1 MHLSIT
7 LLYLLFSGSM
17 LMILNLL
24 QTLHICCLQPA
35 LQEKYYQIHVV
46 QILRTACAQK
56 EKYIAGT
63 MQRTKP
69 LQW

>member
-1 MHLSIT
+1 
-7 LLYLLFSGSM
+7 M

-63 MQRTKP
+63 MQLNHYNGEQKLPNHMTG
-69 LQW
+69 